1 MSNKKFWST
10 AKPFLTNKGGISN
23 NFISA
28 EIDGDLISDEK

>member
-10 AKPFLTNKGGISN
+10 AKRFLTNKSGISN

-28 EIDGDLISDEK
+28 EIDGDLIRNEK